1 MKRLDLV
8 IIPDVQQSQSTGNKS
23 ESPHLGSNS
32 TATDSLTVEATKL
45 RQHTSRME
53 ARIAILL
60 DHNKQVGFLHQPI
73 TTRCFE
79 WMLYEIETFQLESRL
94 NRLRQL
100 ANVES
105 SNVGGTCST
114 LPPRLSR
121 KEGSANGANGDAAVN
136 TAPGRLAPRK
146 THCCH

>member
-1 MKRLDLV
+1 MKKFDHV
-8 IIPDVQQSQSTGNKS
+8 ITPDVQQSQSTGNKS

-60 DHNKQVGFLHQPI
+60 DHNKQVGFFCTNQLPHDALNG
-73 TTRCFE
+73 C
-79 WMLYEIETFQLESRL
+79 YEIETFQLESRL

-136 TAPGRLAPRK
+136 TAPGRLAHRK